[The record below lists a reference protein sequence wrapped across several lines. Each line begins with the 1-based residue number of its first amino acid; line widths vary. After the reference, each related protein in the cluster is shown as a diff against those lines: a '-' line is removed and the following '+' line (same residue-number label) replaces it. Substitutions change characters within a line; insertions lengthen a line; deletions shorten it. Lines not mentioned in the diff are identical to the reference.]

1 MLPPR
6 SVDRKLTDLSM
17 LMTTRI
23 AEERMKPPVLNIMR
37 ILQAGLPAYHSIV
50 SLQRVSV
57 GRTT

>member
-37 ILQAGLPAYHSIV
+37 ILQTGLPAYHSIV